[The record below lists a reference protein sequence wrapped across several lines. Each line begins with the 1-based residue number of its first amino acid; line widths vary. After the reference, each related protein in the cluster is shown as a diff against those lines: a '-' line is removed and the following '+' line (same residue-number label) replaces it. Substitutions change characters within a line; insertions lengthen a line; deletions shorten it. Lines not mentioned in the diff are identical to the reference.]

1 MLVGIMDIHR
11 CFLSR
16 SDYAPRCPKPDLI
29 ERLSL
34 MIENYNLFL
43 LICGI
48 AFLFGALFPIV
59 FRRLPISLPM
69 LQVSFGMIMGY
80 WWTTLSFLDP
90 LNNGILIEKLTEV
103 VVLVSLVGAGIKIDT
118 PLSWPAWRSTIRL
131 LLITMPIGIFA
142 MAFLGYYAFGLSMGA
157 AILLGAVLA
166 PTDPVLASS
175 IQVGP
180 PNTGSEDTARFTL
193 TSEAGLNDGL
203 AFPFVYLAIKMAEAL
218 SQGKPFTGEILWSW
232 FTHDVLWK
240 IGAGVVVGVAVGKIL
255 ALIVFSKHTRDTTIS
270 QGYVVIALTLLAYG
284 VAEYVHSYGFIA
296 VFVAA
301 FAFRRSEC
309 EHTYHHK
316 LHDFAEQSE
325 GLLMSLVLVTFGMFL
340 GQGLQSGVELTWRV
354 YIVSFIFLLLIRP
367 IGGIIALSGL
377 DMRRNEKYAISVL
390 GIRGIGTL
398 YYLSYALNQGFFAE
412 EDAIK
417 LWVVC
422 SIVILVSIF
431 MHGLSAP
438 KLLKMTTDASR

>member
-1 MLVGIMDIHR
+1 
-11 CFLSR
+11 
-16 SDYAPRCPKPDLI
+16 
-29 ERLSL
+29 

-48 AFLFGALFPIV
+48 AFLLGALFPILFKRTPV
-59 FRRLPISLPM
+59 SLPM
-69 LQVSFGMIMGY
+69 LQVTLGAIVGY
-80 WWTTLSFLDP
+80 FWITLDFLNP
-90 LNNGILIEKLTEV
+90 IENGVVIEKLTEI

-118 PLSWPAWRSTIRL
+118 ELSWQLWRPTARL

-142 MAFLGYYAFGLSMGA
+142 MAILGYYAFGLSLGA

-180 PNTGSEDTARFTL
+180 PNTGGEDTPRFIL

-203 AFPFVYLAIKMAEAL
+203 AFPFVYLAIKTAEAFSEGDRL
-218 SQGKPFTGEILWSW
+218 TSELLWSW

-240 IGAGVVVGVAVGKIL
+240 IGAGLLVGIFVGKIMAKL
-255 ALIVFSKHTRDTTIS
+255 VFSKYSKETTIS
-270 QGYVVIALTLLAYG
+270 QGYVVIALTLVAYG
-284 VAEYVHSYGFIA
+284 LAEFVHSYGFIA

-301 FAFRRSEC
+301 FVFRRSE
-309 EHTYHHK
+309 HQHSYHQK

-354 YIVSFIFLLLIRP
+354 YIVSFTFLLLIRP
-367 IGGIIALSGL
+367 LGGFIALTGL
-377 DMRRNEKYAISVL
+377 KLPRTEKYAISAL

-398 YYLSYALNQGFFAE
+398 YYLSYALNQGFFGE
-412 EDAIK
+412 EDALK

-422 SIVILVSIF
+422 SIVILASIF
-431 MHGLSAP
+431 IHGLSAP
-438 KLLKMTTDASR
+438 RLLKMTPNKND